1 MGHLDQDRRNG
12 TSDEVQQQNGVH
24 MSRALLVIDV
34 QNEYFPGG
42 GLPLW
47 QPEETEA
54 RILPVIGKARSAG
67 DKIVL
72 VRHLSR
78 DGSGLFSEGSHGAA
92 IRPEI
97 LVAAE
102 DAPIVTKFSAD
113 AFQDTSLSVHLSDID
128 ELLVCG
134 MMTQNCVVFTALSAL
149 ASVPRLSVVGD
160 LCAAPSQV
168 VHQIAL
174 GALGSKL
181 PVVSSDEI

>member
-1 MGHLDQDRRNG
+1 
-12 TSDEVQQQNGVH
+12 

-54 RILPVIGKARSAG
+54 RILAAIRKARSAG

-78 DGSGLFSEGSHGAA
+78 DGSGLFSEGSLGAD

-97 LVAAE
+97 LVAAG
-102 DAPIVTKFSAD
+102 DAPVVTKSFAD
-113 AFQDTSLSVHLSDID
+113 AFQDTDLSLHLDNVD

-134 MMTQNCVVFTALSAL
+134 MMTQNCVVFTSLSTL
-149 ASVPRLSVVGD
+149 AGVSRLKVVSD
-160 LCAAPSQV
+160 LCAAPSQI
-168 VHQIAL
+168 VHQIAI
-174 GALGSKL
+174 GALHSKL
-181 PVVSSDEI
+181 PVITSNEM